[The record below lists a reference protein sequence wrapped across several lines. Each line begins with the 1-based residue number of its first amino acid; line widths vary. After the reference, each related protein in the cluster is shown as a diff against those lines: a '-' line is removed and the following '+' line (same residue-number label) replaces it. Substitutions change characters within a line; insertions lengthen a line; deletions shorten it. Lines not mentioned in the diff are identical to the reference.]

1 MKSSLEAKQFNYLMH
16 VAKPSSHV
24 LGNLLQTKILEKLY
38 KLSGLAS
45 PDKTYPQSF
54 LLQGLWYMPFL
65 SGLALKNPTLKNP
78 PNKTPK
84 KHLKKPQ
91 PSFFFLGGGFY

>member
-45 PDKTYPQSF
+45 PEKTYR
-54 LLQGLWYMPFL
+54 
-65 SGLALKNPTLKNP
+65 TLKVSYY
-78 PNKTPK
+78 KGCDIC
-84 KHLKKPQ
+84 L
-91 PSFFFLGGGFY
+91 FL